1 MRVLWFA
8 NTPSNYSASG
18 SAYNGYGWVSAL
30 ESAISGQ
37 VQLGVAFLTRSNPR
51 DMTLRQVNFVSH
63 KVKWGKD
70 FQHGVMYY
78 PVFNGHDKNRSGRL
92 TLLLHG
98 DKKQE
103 AELVE
108 TYRRIVE
115 DFRPDIIQVFGSE
128 HSFGLV
134 ASQTKVPVILHVQ
147 GLMGPCFKSYL
158 PPGSS
163 WRQYILSPFRPGLV
177 LYKIYSREK
186 WRRAVERERRIL
198 SGIRYYL
205 GRTWWDRQQVSQ
217 IRPDAVFFEGGELMR
232 RPFYET
238 DADPANLPAELTLV
252 STISEAPY
260 KGFDL
265 ILRTGK
271 ILRDEYRL
279 DFKWTVFGNVEPRY
293 FEIFTG
299 ISAAEAGITLGGVA
313 SAEQLAAEISHASL
327 YVHPSYVENSPNSVC
342 EAQLLGVPVVA
353 TSVGGVSSLI
363 DDGRTGFL
371 VRSGSAEE
379 IAERI
384 VAMYRNRELLRSV
397 GRNARAEALKRHD
410 REKIAS
416 SLLEVYRQL
425 V

>member
-1 MRVLWFA
+1 
-8 NTPSNYSASG
+8 
-18 SAYNGYGWVSAL
+18 
-30 ESAISGQ
+30 
-37 VQLGVAFLTRSNPR
+37 
-51 DMTLRQVNFVSH
+51 
-63 KVKWGKD
+63 
-70 FQHGVMYY
+70 
-78 PVFNGHDKNRSGRL
+78 
-92 TLLLHG
+92 
-98 DKKQE
+98 
-103 AELVE
+103 
-108 TYRRIVE
+108 
-115 DFRPDIIQVFGSE
+115 
-128 HSFGLV
+128 
-134 ASQTKVPVILHVQ
+134 
-147 GLMGPCFKSYL
+147 
-158 PPGSS
+158 
-163 WRQYILSPFRPGLV
+163 
-177 LYKIYSREK
+177 
-186 WRRAVERERRIL
+186 
-198 SGIRYYL
+198 
-205 GRTWWDRQQVSQ
+205 
-217 IRPDAVFFEGGELMR
+217 MR

-271 ILRDEYRL
+271 ILREEYRL

-299 ISAAEAGITLGGVA
+299 ISVAEAGITLGGVA

>member
-1 MRVLWFA
+1 
-8 NTPSNYSASG
+8 
-18 SAYNGYGWVSAL
+18 
-30 ESAISGQ
+30 
-37 VQLGVAFLTRSNPR
+37 
-51 DMTLRQVNFVSH
+51 
-63 KVKWGKD
+63 
-70 FQHGVMYY
+70 MYY
-78 PVFNGHDKNRSGRL
+78 PVFNGHDKNRSGRF

-238 DADPANLPAELTLV
+238 VADPANLPAELTLV

-271 ILRDEYRL
+271 ILREEYRL

-299 ISAAEAGITLGGVA
+299 ISVAEAGITLGGVA